1 MSAEHP
7 VAGTTA
13 TTAPDDGVSELAVT
27 SGPQDSLEATAAPG
41 DLLALPTDASLS
53 QYIGAW
59 AKRVRSGDSGVLP
72 VIVGLI
78 VIVIIFQTQSSVF
91 LSAANLTN
99 LLTQGAPFV
108 MLGMA
113 EVFVLL
119 LGEIDLSIGYSGAVG
134 AAVMTILAYQP
145 INFGWGLAIAA
156 GLATT
161 AGIGFLQG
169 QLITRLRLPSFVV
182 TLAGLLF
189 WEGFLIWIINNQSPS
204 NGGSIRILNTVIHNI
219 IYGTVSPTVS
229 WIAMVVGVA
238 VFAILTLRRDRRRAA
253 SGLVAPPIR
262 LTAIKIAGMAAAGI
276 VLVAI
281 CNTNRGVPGGFVIRG
296 VPWVVPIVL
305 AFVVCWTFLLN
316 RTRFGRY
323 VYAIGGNSEAA
334 RRAGI
339 NVRRT
344 RVLAF
349 TLAGFTAAAGMII
362 YASRLGSMSS
372 DVDGGQIVLYA
383 VAAAVIGG
391 ASLFGGRGKMVH
403 ALLGGIVIATIYNG
417 MGLLDLSSAVQ
428 YMVTALVL
436 LAAVTVDAV
445 SRRGSTAS

>member
-1 MSAEHP
+1 MNAEQP
-7 VAGTTA
+7 VAGTTV
-13 TTAPDDGVSELAVT
+13 TTATDDGASELAVT

-41 DLLALPTDASLS
+41 DLLALPADASLS

>member
-238 VFAILTLRRDRRRAA
+238 VFAILTLRRDRRRTA